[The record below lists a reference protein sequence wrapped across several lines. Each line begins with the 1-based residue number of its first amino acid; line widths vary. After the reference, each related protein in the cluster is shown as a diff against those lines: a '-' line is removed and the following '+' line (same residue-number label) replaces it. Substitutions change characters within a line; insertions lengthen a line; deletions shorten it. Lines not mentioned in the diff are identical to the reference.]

1 MGPLI
6 PCSFVLIAVFCQL
19 CRAQDASEHVATYT
33 PNSALIVPA
42 LQTHMP
48 TKHGDVPHLQQG
60 EPSSPP
66 VPPKVKLDPV
76 QLQREAKEL
85 LDLSQSLQSD
95 IESVNRGMLPKDT
108 IDKLK
113 RIQKLAK
120 HLRGEIAP

>member
-1 MGPLI
+1 VGPLI
-6 PCSFVLIAVFCQL
+6 PCSFVLIAAFCRL
-19 CRAQDASEHVATYT
+19 CPAQDVSEYVSTYT
-33 PNSALIVPA
+33 PDSALIVPV

-48 TKHGDVPHLQQG
+48 TKHGDVPHLQPG
-60 EPSSPP
+60 EPISPS
-66 VPPKVKLDPV
+66 VQPKVKLDPV